1 MKIYSY
7 KIKINNDFQKDIQS
21 YPFINSK
28 DKKINEHVI
37 NYLKS
42 GNLEVNEKEIDN
54 KKTIINWD
62 NIDEKISYEALLEKI
77 KIFKLENVIREKSLK
92 NAYSRLNWK
101 FEKINF
107 NKKKILSL
115 GSGDGLE
122 LIYLRIKFPE
132 SEIYSVDWVDKIE
145 PKLLSNLNIN
155 FEKNSMYE
163 YLKKNQNT
171 FDFIYAGY
179 VLEHSY
185 EVNSL
190 LKSINDSLV
199 AGGVLVSNIPLISY
213 YGTDY
218 YDFLKKTFI
227 DKKINQI
234 DGALIDLGHPWKTN
248 EYDLYETLKYN
259 NFEQINIFGNINNAA
274 PAGKIK
280 KSEFIKSS
288 NFKFKL
294 NSFFIKPFKLLI
306 NKLFGNNIN
315 YIILK
320 IYHRITRNIP
330 FGDPKIANFVP
341 DVLFTAKKL

>member
-7 KIKINNDFQKDIQS
+7 KIKINNNIQKDIQS
-21 YPFINSK
+21 YPFLNSK
-28 DKKINEHVI
+28 DKKINDQVI

-42 GNLEVNEKEIDN
+42 DDLEVNEKEIDN
-54 KKTIINWD
+54 TKTIISWD
-62 NIDEKISYEALLEKI
+62 NIDEKFSYEAFKEKI
-77 KIFKLENVIREKSLK
+77 KIFNLENIISEKSIK
-92 NAYSRLNWK
+92 NAYFRLNWK

-132 SEIYSVDWVDKIE
+132 SEIYSVDWVDKID
-145 PKLLSNLNIN
+145 PKLLSNLNIH

-163 YLKKNQNT
+163 YLKKNQNS

-190 LKSINDSLV
+190 LKSISNSLV
-199 AGGVLVSNIPLISY
+199 SGGIFACNIPLISY

-234 DGALIDLGHPWKTN
+234 DGGLIDLGHPWKTN
-248 EYDLYETLKYN
+248 EHDLYETLKYN
-259 NFEQINIFGNINNAA
+259 NFDQINIFGNINNAA
-274 PAGKIK
+274 PAGIVK

-288 NFKFKL
+288 NYKFKL

-306 NKLFGNNIN
+306 NKLFGNNVN
-315 YIILK
+315 YLILK
-320 IYHRITRNIP
+320 IYHRITRSIP
-330 FGDPKIANFVP
+330 FADSRIANFVP
-341 DVLFTAKKL
+341 DVLFIAKK